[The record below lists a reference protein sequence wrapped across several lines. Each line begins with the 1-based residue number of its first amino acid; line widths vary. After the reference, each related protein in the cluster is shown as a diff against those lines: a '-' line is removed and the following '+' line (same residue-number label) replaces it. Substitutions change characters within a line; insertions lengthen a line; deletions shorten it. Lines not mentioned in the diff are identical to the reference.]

1 MRIPRLYQPGI
12 YQSGNTVALD
22 EDALRHAVQVLR
34 LRSGD
39 AVRLF
44 NGLGGEFAATLA
56 EVGRRKA
63 TITVGEFAEIEV
75 ESPLAITLWQGVS
88 RGERMD
94 YTIQKA
100 VELGVQ
106 IIQPVFTQRSV
117 DLKDD
122 RIEKRQQHWQ
132 RVAISACEQCGRNRI
147 PEIRPPQNLLNLL
160 DVHAEQDDALRLF
173 LDSHAATPLP
183 DALNTP
189 RLVLLAGPEGG
200 FAEEERRA
208 IVAAGFHATL
218 LGPRVLRTE
227 TAAVAALAVVQARW
241 GDL

>member
-1 MRIPRLYQPGI
+1 MRVPRLYQPGH
-12 YQSGNTVALD
+12 YQTGDTLSLD

-44 NGLGGEFAATLA
+44 NGLGGEFAAVLA

-63 TITVGEFAEIEV
+63 SVTVGEFAQVEV
-75 ESPLAITLWQGVS
+75 ESPLAITLWQGIS

-100 VELGVQ
+100 VELGVH

-122 RIEKRQQHWQ
+122 RAEKRQHHWQ

-147 PEIRPPQNLLNLL
+147 PDIRPPQSLLSLL
-160 DVHAEQDDALRLF
+160 DVHAEQSDALRLF

-183 DALNTP
+183 DTLATP
-189 RLVLLAGPEGG
+189 KVILLAGPEGG
-200 FAEEERRA
+200 FTEDERHA
-208 IVAAGFHATL
+208 IAVAGFQATL

-227 TAAVAALAVVQARW
+227 TAAVAALAVIQARW
-241 GDL
+241 GDF

>member
-1 MRIPRLYQPGI
+1 MRIPRLYQPGT
-12 YQSGNTVALD
+12 YLSGSVVSLD
-22 EDALRHAVQVLR
+22 PDAHRHAVQVLR

-44 NGLGGEFAATLA
+44 NGLGGEFAATLT
-56 EVGRRKA
+56 EVDRRRA
-63 TITVGEFAEIEV
+63 SVTVGEFSATEV
-75 ESPLAITLWQGVS
+75 ESPLAITLWQGIS

-100 VELGVQ
+100 VELGVH

-122 RIEKRQQHWQ
+122 RAEKRQHHWQ

-147 PEIRPPQNLLNLL
+147 PDIRPPQSLLSLL
-160 DVHAEQDDALRLF
+160 DVHVEPSDALRLF

-183 DALNTP
+183 DTLATP
-189 RLVLLAGPEGG
+189 EVILLAGPEGG
-200 FAEEERRA
+200 FAEDERNA
-208 IVAAGFHATL
+208 ITAAGFQATL

-227 TAAVAALAVVQARW
+227 TAAVAALAVIQARW
-241 GDL
+241 GDF

>member
-1 MRIPRLYQPGI
+1 MRVPRLYQPGH
-12 YQSGNTVALD
+12 YQTGDTLD
-22 EDALRHAVQVLR
+22 LEEDALRHAVHVLR

-39 AVRLF
+39 TVRLF
-44 NGLGGEFAATLA
+44 NGLGGEFAAVLA

-63 TITVGEFAEIEV
+63 TVTVGEFAQVEV
-75 ESPLAITLWQGVS
+75 ESPLAITLWQGIS

-100 VELGVQ
+100 VELGVH

-122 RIEKRQQHWQ
+122 RAEKRQQHWQ

-147 PEIRPPQNLLNLL
+147 PAIRPPQNLLNLL
-160 DVHAEQDDALRLF
+160 DVRAEQNDALRLF

-183 DALNTP
+183 DTLTTP
-189 RLVLLAGPEGG
+189 GVILLAGPEGG
-200 FAEEERRA
+200 FSEEERHA
-208 IVAAGFHATL
+208 IAAADFQATL
-218 LGPRVLRTE
+218 LGPRILRTE
-227 TAAVAALAVVQARW
+227 TAAVAALAVIQARW
-241 GDL
+241 GDF

>member
-1 MRIPRLYQPGI
+1 MRAPRLYQPGH
-12 YQSGNTVALD
+12 YQTGDTLSLD

-39 AVRLF
+39 TVRLF
-44 NGLGGEFAATLA
+44 NGLGGEFAAILA

-63 TITVGEFAEIEV
+63 TVTVGEFAQVEV
-75 ESPLAITLWQGVS
+75 ESPLAITLWQGIS

-122 RIEKRQQHWQ
+122 RAEKRQQHWQ

-147 PEIRPPQNLLNLL
+147 PDIRPPQNLLSLL
-160 DVHAEQDDALRLF
+160 DVHAEHGDALCLF

-183 DALNTP
+183 TILATP
-189 RLVLLAGPEGG
+189 KVILLAGPEGG
-200 FAEEERRA
+200 FAEEERHT
-208 IVAAGFHATL
+208 IVAAGFQSTL

-227 TAAVAALAVVQARW
+227 TAAVAALAVIQARW

>member
-1 MRIPRLYQPGI
+1 MRVPRLYQPGH
-12 YQSGNTVALD
+12 YQTGDTLSLD

-44 NGLGGEFAATLA
+44 NGLGGEFAAVLA

-63 TITVGEFAEIEV
+63 SVTVGEFAQVEV
-75 ESPLAITLWQGVS
+75 ESPLAITLWQGIS

-100 VELGVQ
+100 VELGVH

-122 RIEKRQQHWQ
+122 RAEKRQHHWQ

-147 PEIRPPQNLLNLL
+147 PDIRPPQSLLSLL
-160 DVHAEQDDALRLF
+160 DVHAAQGDALRLF

-183 DALNTP
+183 DTLATP
-189 RLVLLAGPEGG
+189 KVILLAGPEGG
-200 FAEEERRA
+200 FAEDERHA
-208 IVAAGFHATL
+208 IAAAGFQATL

-227 TAAVAALAVVQARW
+227 TAAVAALAVIQARW
-241 GDL
+241 GDF